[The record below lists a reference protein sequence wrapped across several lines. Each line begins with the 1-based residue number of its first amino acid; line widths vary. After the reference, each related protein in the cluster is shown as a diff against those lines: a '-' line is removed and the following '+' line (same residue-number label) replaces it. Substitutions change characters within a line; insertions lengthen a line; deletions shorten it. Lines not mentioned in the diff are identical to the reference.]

1 MNEPYRKLHTL
12 RQRVSQPRNRH
23 LNIALSALQMAA
35 RQETL
40 SFADKFTVE
49 FLRDVTA
56 DSIKHIAD
64 IRNKSGIYETGKY

>member
-1 MNEPYRKLHTL
+1 MNLTENSTRCTDEYLSL
-12 RQRVSQPRNRH
+12 ANRH

-40 SFADKFTVE
+40 TVADKFTVE
-49 FLRDVTA
+49 FLRNVTA

-64 IRNKSGIYETGKY
+64 IRNKCGINETD